1 MLFEFKHGENEYTV
15 NVEEIDGGLR
25 VTLNNESYD
34 IDAREISPGRIN
46 LLKDGT
52 SRTVHIAG
60 ADGVIH
66 LDIDGVKYHIDEYVE
81 GEDSGGGG
89 VADELAK
96 GGILVMPMPGK
107 IIKVNVSEGDAVV
120 AGQIL
125 VIIESMKMEQN
136 IKTPVTGTVKSVH
149 VTEGQQVDL
158 EKALIEVEPEEE
170 GEKDQ

>member
-1 MLFEFKHGENEYTV
+1 
-15 NVEEIDGGLR
+15 
-25 VTLNNESYD
+25 
-34 IDAREISPGRIN
+34 
-46 LLKDGT
+46 
-52 SRTVHIAG
+52 
-60 ADGVIH
+60 
-66 LDIDGVKYHIDEYVE
+66 
-81 GEDSGGGG
+81 
-89 VADELAK
+89 
-96 GGILVMPMPGK
+96 MPMPGK

-158 EKALIEVEPEEE
+158 EEALIEVEPEEK